1 MYASNDEFQDAAAV
15 PDEKTSVRDWLNLPP
30 ASHPLSLWD
39 CLHDAEV
46 VSIRSSLLQR
56 MMELVLEIGHLSE
69 FHHLGEGFQFQFHLE
84 GVQSARVLHS
94 AIWSGGCSIPT
105 EISREE
111 ESKLIREYQD
121 KWRQESASWNGF
133 ETSVTGK
140 DDQVFIISDAA
151 ILAAQDGAVALKL
164 CGQLNQRH
172 KPWPEKASDVATYH
186 EVFLRAERLRISGS
200 DVEQFA
206 LEDFRKLGETYWE
219 AFSRRKE
226 SRSKELHES
235 SQ

>member
-1 MYASNDEFQDAAAV
+1 MCASNDEFQDTAV
-15 PDEKTSVRDWLNLPP
+15 VSDEKTSVRDWLNLPP

-56 MMELVLEIGHLSE
+56 TMELVLEIRHLSE
-69 FHHLGEGFQFQFHLE
+69 FHHLGEGFLFQFHLE

-94 AIWSGGCSIPT
+94 AIWPGEFSVPPGV
-105 EISREE
+105 SREA
-111 ESKLIREYQD
+111 ESRLIQEYQA

-133 ETSVTGK
+133 ETAVTGK
-140 DDQVFIISDAA
+140 HDQVFIISDAA
-151 ILAAQDGAVALKL
+151 ILAAQDSTAALKL

-172 KPWPEKASDVATYH
+172 KPWPEKASDVATYR

-200 DVEQFA
+200 DERRFA
-206 LEDFRKLGETYWE
+206 LEEFRTFGETYW
-219 AFSRRKE
+219 RLRP
-226 SRSKELHES
+226 
-235 SQ
+235 